1 MTKPKR
7 LPNKEF
13 KYIYGKVPRL
23 CVEVVIQSEDG
34 VVLSK
39 RDIPPAK
46 GMWHIPGGTVLFGE
60 SLENAV
66 KRIAKE
72 ETGLAIKV
80 LKMVS
85 FIEYSPI
92 YALNHSVGLAFL
104 NKVVSGKLKGCFQA
118 KELKFFKTIPENTI
132 PEQEKFLKDYL
143 EMK

>member
-1 MTKPKR
+1 MGKTKR

-23 CVEVVIQSEDG
+23 CVEVIIQSKDG
-34 VVLSK
+34 IVLSK
-39 RDIPPAK
+39 RDISPAK

-72 ETGLAIKV
+72 ETGLTIKV
-80 LKMVS
+80 LKMIS
-85 FIEYSPI
+85 FIEYSPTH
-92 YALNHSVGLAFL
+92 ALNHSIGLAFVSNIL
-104 NKVVSGKLKGCFQA
+104 SGKLRGCYQA
-118 KELKFFKTIPENTI
+118 KEIEFFKTIPENTI

-143 EMK
+143 EMR